1 MSQLN
6 LSQFDF
12 EPLKVKIVGS
22 GKIKE
27 RENENKESRDLK
39 KRVKLGKLDT
49 IRISTVDHLKFT
61 SEKASE
67 SLTTFLN
74 LRDGEKTGNQ
84 VLSEEE
90 AKNYKP
96 LMTQKARMKEDIIPE
111 EKKSANFDNTKLSN
125 QTFLGTL
132 NGRQVIDSF
141 PK

>member
-1 MSQLN
+1 
-6 LSQFDF
+6 
-12 EPLKVKIVGS
+12 
-22 GKIKE
+22 
-27 RENENKESRDLK
+27 
-39 KRVKLGKLDT
+39 LGKLDT